1 MPIASAVLE
10 LVPRLYRETGLPIP
24 APRGVLS
31 SWARGLGL
39 PRRGRLL
46 LYTGGLYQL
55 APYVK
60 AMVSAL
66 ARLEKRGG
74 GRLLGAAAR
83 LGLGRLVRPPRGEEA
98 YGAEVLRSI
107 VALLR
112 AAGHEPAFLGEEEMY
127 SGVLLHDLGFDDLF
141 AEHARRLA
149 ELLRRSGAET
159 IVYPDPHTGHVLREL
174 LPEYTGYEP
183 NAVSYL
189 ELLAEALRDGKLA
202 LAGRD
207 RGSLVIHDP
216 CLYARGLGVV
226 EQPRR
231 LLEAAGYRVLE
242 PRRSRGATACCGGP
256 VAALSPGLALAVA
269 EERLRELAGESP
281 RVAVLCPIC
290 YASLS
295 RAARGGVEVR
305 DAALYLAEALPA
317 AEG

>member
-1 MPIASAVLE
+1 MPLASRVLE
-10 LVPRLYRETGLPIP
+10 LVPRIYRETGLPVP

-31 SWARGLGL
+31 GWAEGLGL

-55 APYVK
+55 APYIK
-60 AMVSAL
+60 ALVSAL
-66 ARLEKRGG
+66 ARLERRGSG
-74 GRLLGAAAR
+74 LLGAAAR
-83 LGLGRLVRPPRGEEA
+83 LGLGRLVKPPRGEEG
-98 YGAEVLRSI
+98 YGAEALRSI

-112 AAGHEPAFLGEEEMY
+112 AAGHEPAFLGEDEMY
-127 SGVLLHDLGFDDLF
+127 SGILLYDLGFDELF
-141 AEHARRLA
+141 AEHASRLA
-149 ELLRRSGAET
+149 RLLRGSGAET
-159 IVYPDPHTGHVLREL
+159 IVYADPHTGVVLREL
-174 LPEYTGYEP
+174 LPRYTGYEP
-183 NAVSYL
+183 DAVSYL
-189 ELLAEALRDGKLA
+189 ELLDEALSSGRLA
-202 LAGRD
+202 FAPGD

-242 PRRSRGATACCGGP
+242 PRRSRASTGCCGGP
-256 VAALSPGLALAVA
+256 VAALSPSLAAAVA
-269 EERLRELAGESP
+269 EERLRELRERAP

-295 RAARGGVEVR
+295 RVAGGGVEVR
-305 DAALYLAEALPA
+305 DVALYLREAL